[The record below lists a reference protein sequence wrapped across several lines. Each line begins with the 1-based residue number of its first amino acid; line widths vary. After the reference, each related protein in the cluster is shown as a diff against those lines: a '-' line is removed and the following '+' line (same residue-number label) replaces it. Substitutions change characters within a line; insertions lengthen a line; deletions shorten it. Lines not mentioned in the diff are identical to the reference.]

1 MKLNELVKLIEAD
14 DETTDDLS
22 FNLDEPKKE
31 KPEQPAKKS
40 EKGKAK
46 APSTTGTNDEEHKHP
61 DDFKTQL
68 LDLFKN
74 AKLQPYEKADAVQV
88 RPASEGEEIQVDFPG
103 EFKKT
108 KIAAKGDYVV
118 RDLQDPTKMKI
129 VTKQELEREYTS
141 DQAETQPD
149 AEGFIKYIP
158 QGQVIAFQYADHEPL
173 KLKDDNGRK
182 ITIQYGD
189 YLGYMSDDSTE
200 MVRLDKGHFE
210 KAYRLAK

>member
-1 MKLNELVKLIEAD
+1 MKLNEIVKLTEAD
-14 DETTDDLS
+14 DEATDDLS

-31 KPEQPAKKS
+31 KPEQPAKKP
-40 EKGKAK
+40 EKGKA
-46 APSTTGTNDEEHKHP
+46 PSPEGANDEEHKHP

-74 AKLQPYEKADAVQV
+74 ASLQPYEKADVVQV
-88 RPASEGEEIQVDFPG
+88 RPATEGEEIQVDFPG
-103 EFKKT
+103 EFKKA
-108 KIAAKGDYVV
+108 KVAAKGDYVV
-118 RDLQDPTKMKI
+118 RDLQDPTKMK
-129 VTKQELEREYTS
+129 VVSKQELEREYTS

-158 QGQVIAFQYADHEPL
+158 QGQVIAFQYAEPEQL

-189 YLGYMSDDSTE
+189 YLGYSADDASE
-200 MVRLDKGHFE
+200 LIRLDKGHFE